1 MHITVAPAS
10 PKTGQAAVRTLLG
23 DPSKPTVRGYYRDL
37 SKVPAEFKD
46 NPRFQAVQGNV
57 EDVNSLDFSGSDAV
71 INITPPIYDRDI
83 DSIAHAHEVSE
94 NVKTAIKK
102 AGSVKRLV
110 LLSSIGAQYDHGTVC
125 ANPRLFFFFFFFFTV
140 ISRLCDPHLMCANRI
155 ILDRARS

>member
-125 ANPRLFFFFFFFFTV
+125 ANPRLFFFFFFFFYGH
-140 ISRLCDPHLMCANRI
+140 ISAL
-155 ILDRARS
+155 